1 MKHRCPRRPVEPL
14 ESRIAPSVFFL
25 SGNSLAVSKGDGSSA
40 NDSAAATAVDAS
52 VAVLLHKGDSL
63 VLDTN
68 GNHAFDAGEIVYAK
82 VTGGA
87 AYFFAKDLNTSTSFG
102 ADEITGLAVGNGFKA
117 TINGDVN
124 GSIAT
129 LLDSDNVLSTTV
141 LQNTS
146 LAGLTVSGRII
157 GDIRVGKNISNVK
170 IGAAAEG
177 DALGVQNV
185 LTGTAADDSSFSL
198 NGGSTTIMPAFS
210 FAPGEAGGNITNVTI
225 HKGAASVHAG
235 DGSDSATGNGGHG
248 GNISKL
254 TFLDALGEFS
264 ILGGSGGQS
273 TSATG
278 TGGAGGG
285 LSGLNLEFTS
295 DSAKPIDT
303 KAGEASGGGGGNGNS
318 GGHGGDVRNV
328 AAKFNVDALHWFY
341 ISGGGGGIGDQGDQT
356 GNGGDGGAVINA
368 KVTSTGKNDFVG
380 FYGGDGK
387 SAGSNGDG
395 RGGNGGRVLHATYQ
409 ALGGQYGPYAY
420 GGNGGAGRGTGAG
433 GAGGAATNVNFSI
446 GDTQFGTYCAGGD
459 GGDSQSGPG
468 GNGGAVTASHIK
480 AGSTT
485 AGSLYLYSGGGGD
498 GGTRGGNSGNVTAST
513 IEATGKIT
521 GDVEVNAHQG
531 GSGDTGGNGGAIKAV
546 SVTINGV
553 TGATLVG
560 SGDGGTGNSGDG
572 GSSGNVS
579 NTRITNVSGDAG
591 TLTIYTTNAGRS
603 LGGNGRG
610 GNAGSISKAHIV
622 VEGGSTGT
630 LGFNTGAG
638 GRGNGT
644 GFGGNGGNI
653 NSSELRAEGTASG
666 MQVFTGSGE
675 NGASGGKSGSL
686 GKISLKAMDA
696 LGVPATVDVGPGGSG
711 SGEGGRGGATGSIK
725 GVALDLPDTVVLVNA
740 GPNPSGGAGGTGATS
755 AGGAGGAVSGFKG
768 HVGTL
773 VLIAPSG
780 GSAEGTGGVGGSVS
794 GIKLR
799 EVDQFVRLIRG
810 GDGGDGSNPG
820 RGGNISGVSVPGD
833 IGDFTSTFGITPGNA
848 GMGGLIA
855 GRSGAAAGIVDIT
868 HNGSISGI
876 TAERIAAILAGVPA
890 ANTLTRNNAVSKVSG
905 LRGVTKVGADLG
917 TSPLGSTTEAGGFT
931 FVDNAGPP
939 NPANG
944 IFLLGDGDTALDGL
958 VIILTGQFHS
968 PVEPLK
974 LIEVT

>member
-1 MKHRCPRRPVEPL
+1 MKNHPRRPVEPL

-68 GNHAFDAGEIVYAK
+68 GNHAFDAGEVVYAK

-102 ADEITGLAVGNGFKA
+102 ADEITGLAIGNGFKA
-117 TINGDVN
+117 SIHGDIN

-141 LQNTS
+141 LQDAS
-146 LAGLTVSGRII
+146 LAGLTVSGRIT
-157 GDIRVGKNISNVK
+157 GDIHVGKNIRNVEV
-170 IGAAAEG
+170 GATASG
-177 DALGVQNV
+177 DAFGVQNV

-198 NGGSTTIMPAFS
+198 NGGSTMITPAFA

-225 HKGAASVHAG
+225 HKGAASVIAG
-235 DGSDSATGNGGHG
+235 DGNESATGNGGHG

-254 TFLDALGEFS
+254 TFLDAVDEFR
-264 ILGGSGGQS
+264 IFGGNGGNATGATGIGGVGGS
-273 TSATG
+273 
-278 TGGAGGG
+278 
-285 LSGLNLEFTS
+285 LSGLSLEFTS
-295 DSAKPIDT
+295 DSSKPLHT
-303 KAGEASGGGGGNGNS
+303 RAGEAYGGGGGNGN
-318 GGHGGDVRNV
+318 GGGRGGDVRNV
-328 AAKFNVDALHWFY
+328 SAKFKVDALHWFY
-341 ISGGGGGIGDQGDQT
+341 FGGGGGGTGNQGDQT
-356 GNGGDGGAVINA
+356 GNGGDGGDVINA
-368 KVTSTGKNDFVG
+368 KAISTGKNDFVG
-380 FYGGDGK
+380 FYAGDGEN
-387 SAGSNGDG
+387 AGSNGNG
-395 RGGNGGRVLHATYQ
+395 RGGNGGRILNATYQ

-420 GGNGGAGRGTGAG
+420 SGDGGDGHGTGAG
-433 GAGGAATNVNFSI
+433 GTGGAATKINLTI
-446 GDTQFGTYCAGGD
+446 GDTEFSTYIAGGE
-459 GGDSQSGPG
+459 GGSSQTGSGG
-468 GNGGAVTASHIK
+468 SGGAVTASHIK
-480 AGSTT
+480 AGSTSN
-485 AGSLYLYSGGGGD
+485 GSLYLYSGRGGN
-498 GGTRGGNSGNVTAST
+498 GGTRGGNSGNVTASS

-521 GDVEVNAHQG
+521 GDVEINAHQG

-546 SVTINGV
+546 SITINGV

-560 SGDGGTGNSGDG
+560 SGDGGTGNNGDG

-622 VEGGSTGT
+622 VEGGSSGT
-630 LGFNTGAG
+630 LEMSTGAG

-644 GFGGNGGNI
+644 GFGGNSGNITSAEMRADVTTNGMRLLSGVGGNGANGG
-653 NSSELRAEGTASG
+653 NSGI
-666 MQVFTGSGE
+666 
-675 NGASGGKSGSL
+675 L
-686 GKISLKAMDA
+686 GKISLKSMDA
-696 LGVPATVDVGPGGSG
+696 LGAPATIGVGDGGSG
-711 SGEGGRGGATGSIK
+711 SGEGGRGGDTGSVK
-725 GVALDLPDTVVLVNA
+725 GVTLDLPNTAVIVSGSA
-740 GPNPSGGAGGTGATS
+740 GGAGGTGPAS
-755 AGGAGGAVSGFKG
+755 AGGTGGAVSGIKG

-773 VLIAPSG
+773 VLIASNG
-780 GSAEGTGGVGGSVS
+780 GSAEGTGGGGGSVS

-799 EVDQFVRLIRG
+799 DVDQFVRLIRG

-820 RGGNISGVSVPGD
+820 RGGNISGVSVAGD
-833 IGDFTSTFGITPGNA
+833 IGDFTSAFGITPGDA

-855 GRSGAAAGIVDIT
+855 GRSGAAAGVVDIT

-876 TAERIAAILAGVPA
+876 TAKRIAAILAGAPA
-890 ANTLTRNNAVSKVSG
+890 ANGLTRDNAVFKISG
-905 LRGVTKVGADLG
+905 LRGVTTIGADLG
-917 TSPLGSTTEAGGFT
+917 TTPMGSTTEAGGFT
-931 FVDNAGPP
+931 FIDNAGPP

-944 IFLLGDGDTALDGL
+944 MFQLGDGDTALDGL
-958 VIILTGQFHS
+958 VIVLTGQFHS
-968 PVEPLK
+968 SVDPLK